1 LSLIFITAQHYFN
14 NIDYPNKVVYVSYW
28 IKKNHISLQWILKTS
43 LIFKVYAEPG
53 AVLPSS
59 YREELLLLLNENLDN
74 YSTDDIN
81 RMRMLLSR
89 PNYLPLENRLRN
101 FIRRNDGKVTI
112 DFLDNLAIISNHLL
126 TNDKP
131 ETLPEPI
138 FWYGYYNI

>member
-1 LSLIFITAQHYFN
+1 
-14 NIDYPNKVVYVSYW
+14 
-28 IKKNHISLQWILKTS
+28 
-43 LIFKVYAEPG
+43 
-53 AVLPSS
+53 
-59 YREELLLLLNENLDN
+59 
-74 YSTDDIN
+74 
-81 RMRMLLSR
+81 MRMLLSR